1 MSKNMPLAAFLNAD
15 PLADAEELELRQHEQ
30 KVKAVET
37 LIEGLRSRKFFV
49 KKSSGSVDIDGLI
62 GKLQIVK
69 ARLQEID
76 GGLQLTVKC
85 GSAST
90 AVH

>member
-1 MSKNMPLAAFLNAD
+1 
-15 PLADAEELELRQHEQ
+15 
-30 KVKAVET
+30 VKAVET
-37 LIEGLRSRKFFV
+37 LIEGLRTRQFYNRKNA
-49 KKSSGSVDIDGLI
+49 VDIDGLV

>member
-1 MSKNMPLAAFLNAD
+1 MITKFAPFMNTDDLLD
-15 PLADAEELELRQHEQ
+15 EAEQLELRQHEQ
-30 KVKAVET
+30 KVKAIET
-37 LIEGLRSRKFFV
+37 LIEGLRTRKFST
-49 KKSSGSVDIDGLI
+49 KKSCLDVDVMI
-62 GKLQIVK
+62 GKLQLVK

-85 GSAST
+85 GSVST